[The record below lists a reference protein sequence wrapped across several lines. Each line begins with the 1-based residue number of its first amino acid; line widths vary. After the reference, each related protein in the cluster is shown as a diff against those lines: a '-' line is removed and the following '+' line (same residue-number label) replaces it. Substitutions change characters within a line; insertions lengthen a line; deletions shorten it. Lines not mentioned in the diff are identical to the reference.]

1 MGIGTFNGR
10 RERCFVRSYQ
20 SCRLYIYRVVLQVKD
35 VWCSVV
41 RICLVHVANVILYI
55 GVYSR
60 EFIHIK
66 RFRVTCDAS
75 QYPRRSARCCQHKVC
90 RLVVG
95 MFAVVLVLHFLGMI
109 CLDTLLMDYF

>member
-1 MGIGTFNGR
+1 MAEGN
-10 RERCFVRSYQ
+10 CLVRSYQ

-66 RFRVTCDAS
+66 RFRYMRRI
-75 QYPRRSARCCQHKVC
+75 YPRRSARCCQHEVC
-90 RLVVG
+90 RLVEVRRH
-95 MFAVVLVLHFLGMI
+95 VRC
-109 CLDTLLMDYF
+109 CLRTSFSWNDLSGYFVDGLFPA